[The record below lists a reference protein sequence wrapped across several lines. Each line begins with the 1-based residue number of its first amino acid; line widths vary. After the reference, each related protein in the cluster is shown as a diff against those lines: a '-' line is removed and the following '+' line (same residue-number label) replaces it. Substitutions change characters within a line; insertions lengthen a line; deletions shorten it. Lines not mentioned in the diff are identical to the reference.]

1 MLEDFTHDI
10 NKKLLQ
16 FDGDAS
22 LKPCRANLPYT
33 LDHVKEIKKCKEDII
48 YFLENYYYIIN
59 LDQGLIKPKLRDYQ
73 KELIKI
79 YENNQ
84 RVVTLASRQAG
95 KTSTTVGY
103 ILHYILFNEGKNVAI
118 LANVHS
124 MAIEIISN
132 LKQAFS
138 LLPKWLQQG
147 VKVWNERTIKLENKV
162 NVYAA
167 ATSKQAIRGKSI
179 GLLVLDELA
188 IVSNTC
194 WKGFASSVFPTIS
207 SAKTSKILITST
219 PLGKNHFYKI
229 WESANNKTQ
238 WNGYIPYRIDWWQI
252 PGRDEKWKEQSLKD
266 LDNDL
271 RAWQQEYGNSFAESG
286 YTLIDG
292 KILSGLVHKDP
303 IVCNIDL
310 HVKYKQFLSVYEE
323 PKLNH
328 KYLLSFDS
336 AEMMEDTTGDPLA
349 IQILDVTNLPIIQ
362 VASMNITS
370 GISYLESPEII
381 IKLAQYYNDAT
392 VFIEQNSTGLEVAN
406 VLIGED
412 YDYQNVYY
420 QKPNLPGY
428 KTSKKTKKIGCSNLK
443 FVIENSRLVLHDY
456 TTIRQLETFVKK
468 GNTYKADGSFKDD
481 LVMSLIGGLFF
492 MQDKDFDG
500 IDKMD
505 FVNGTINKTEEET
518 ETQVVYGI
526 DDVIISA
533 DLLDLEDTSWML
545 DR

>member
-1 MLEDFTHDI
+1 
-10 NKKLLQ
+10 
-16 FDGDAS
+16 
-22 LKPCRANLPYT
+22 
-33 LDHVKEIKKCKEDII
+33 
-48 YFLENYYYIIN
+48 
-59 LDQGLIKPKLRDYQ
+59 
-73 KELIKI
+73 
-79 YENNQ
+79 
-84 RVVTLASRQAG
+84 
-95 KTSTTVGY
+95 
-103 ILHYILFNEGKNVAI
+103 
-118 LANVHS
+118 
-124 MAIEIISN
+124 
-132 LKQAFS
+132 
-138 LLPKWLQQG
+138 
-147 VKVWNERTIKLENKV
+147 
-162 NVYAA
+162 
-167 ATSKQAIRGKSI
+167 
-179 GLLVLDELA
+179 
-188 IVSNTC
+188 
-194 WKGFASSVFPTIS
+194 
-207 SAKTSKILITST
+207 
-219 PLGKNHFYKI
+219 
-229 WESANNKTQ
+229 
-238 WNGYIPYRIDWWQI
+238 
-252 PGRDEKWKEQSLKD
+252 
-266 LDNDL
+266 
-271 RAWQQEYGNSFAESG
+271 
-286 YTLIDG
+286 
-292 KILSGLVHKDP
+292 
-303 IVCNIDL
+303 
-310 HVKYKQFLSVYEE
+310 VYEE